1 MTIEK
6 VVPALLYGKQVLWP
20 SDSHGEMT
28 DCRGQMTGDT
38 DSHTKT

>member
-28 DCRGQMTGDT
+28 GDT
-38 DSHTKT
+38 DSHTIA